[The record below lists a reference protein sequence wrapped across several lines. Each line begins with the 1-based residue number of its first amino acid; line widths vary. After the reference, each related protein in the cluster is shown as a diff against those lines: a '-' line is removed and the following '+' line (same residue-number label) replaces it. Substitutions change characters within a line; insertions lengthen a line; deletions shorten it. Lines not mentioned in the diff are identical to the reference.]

1 MSVFI
6 GGSAFAMA
14 KDIADGYIIISENT
28 FKKFQAPD
36 FQSFLFEVDKL
47 LREVRGTVVPPED
60 LDAVQK
66 RNRKMQRL
74 TQTVNMVGAFRLKYR
89 R

>member
-14 KDIADGYIIISENT
+14 KDIADGYIIVSENT
-28 FKKFQAPD
+28 FKKFQAAD
-36 FQSFLFEVDKL
+36 FQSFLFELDKL
-47 LREVRGTVVPPED
+47 LREVRGVIVPAEEI
-60 LDAVQK
+60 DAVQK

-74 TQTVNMVGAFRLKYR
+74 NQAVNMVGAFRLKYR

>member
-1 MSVFI
+1 MSVFV
-6 GGSAFAMA
+6 GGSAFAMV

-28 FKKFQAPD
+28 FKKYQSHEL
-36 FQSFLFEVDKL
+36 QSFLFEVDKL
-47 LREVRGTVVPPED
+47 LREVRGTVVSADDVE
-60 LDAVQK
+60 AVQK

-74 TQTVNMVGAFRLKYR
+74 NQAQNIVGAFRLKYR